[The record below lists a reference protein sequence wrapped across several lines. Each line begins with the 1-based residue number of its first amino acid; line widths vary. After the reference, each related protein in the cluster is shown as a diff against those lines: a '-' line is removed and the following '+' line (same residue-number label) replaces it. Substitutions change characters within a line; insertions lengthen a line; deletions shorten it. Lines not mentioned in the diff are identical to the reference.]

1 MNKQTTSKKTIKNTN
16 TKKKRDIINIILLIM
31 LFVILCTGVYF
42 ACTLQK
48 FRVLSIQ
55 VKGNERLDF
64 KTIAQISGIKYEENL
79 FLLSKREV
87 VERLKNN
94 PYIEDVAVVKK
105 VPNSVFIQVKEK
117 KVIGYIS
124 SEGNSYLI
132 DSNGKIIDVVPVD
145 KTRRTDSKIEKKG
158 FDKENTSPDNT
169 VYNPLKY
176 YNYLIGHNSRLDEI
190 QAAILRVKLP
200 RLDEW
205 NDRRRTLA
213 KRYNDALEDV
223 LTVPRYKTDEGAI
236 YHLYIVQSEE
246 RDKMT
251 KKLGE
256 KGIATGV
263 YYPVPLH
270 LQKAFGD
277 LGYRKGDLPVGEYL
291 SERTFALP
299 MFPEMTEEEQD
310 YIIESVRA

>member
-1 MNKQTTSKKTIKNTN
+1 M
-16 TKKKRDIINIILLIM
+16 
-31 LFVILCTGVYF
+31 
-42 ACTLQK
+42 
-48 FRVLSIQ
+48 
-55 VKGNERLDF
+55 
-64 KTIAQISGIKYEENL
+64 
-79 FLLSKREV
+79 
-87 VERLKNN
+87 
-94 PYIEDVAVVKK
+94 
-105 VPNSVFIQVKEK
+105 
-117 KVIGYIS
+117 
-124 SEGNSYLI
+124 
-132 DSNGKIIDVVPVD
+132 VPVD

>member
-48 FRVLSIQ
+48 FKVLSIQ

-94 PYIEDVAVVKK
+94 PYIEDVTVVKK

-145 KTRRTDSKIEKKG
+145 KTRRNDSKIEKKG
-158 FDKENTSPDNT
+158 FDKENTSPLT
-169 VYNPLKY
+169 
-176 YNYLIGHNSRLDEI
+176 EEQI
-190 QAAILRVKLP
+190 QFINA
-200 RLDEW
+200 
-205 NDRRRTLA
+205 
-213 KRYNDALEDV
+213 
-223 LTVPRYKTDEGAI
+223 
-236 YHLYIVQSEE
+236 
-246 RDKMT
+246 
-251 KKLGE
+251 
-256 KGIATGV
+256 
-263 YYPVPLH
+263 
-270 LQKAFGD
+270 
-277 LGYRKGDLPVGEYL
+277 L
-291 SERTFALP
+291 SETSYYKKIREYNFEEDKTPLVVLESGIKIAFDMEQELNYQIQFLEEILKKAKGEGKRIKKVI
-299 MFPEMTEEEQD
+299 FQKDKDSIVETE
-310 YIIESVRA
+310 